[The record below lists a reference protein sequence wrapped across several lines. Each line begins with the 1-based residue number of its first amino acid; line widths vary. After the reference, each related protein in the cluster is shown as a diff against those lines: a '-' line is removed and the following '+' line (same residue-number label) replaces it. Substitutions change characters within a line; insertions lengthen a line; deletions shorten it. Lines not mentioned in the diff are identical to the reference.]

1 MNFEVLDDF
10 NCLKM
15 SFISN
20 NSGGYISKNKYIF
33 EKIELTHLNQ
43 FILEQAV
50 FGTPIFKLGSGGV
63 NILMISGIHGNEL
76 PSQLASLRLLNELIN
91 TKLENTVYIIP
102 FAAPKATMN
111 NERTLNSRD
120 LNRSAHIKNSLL
132 NIYFKTFIY
141 IMTQSII

>member
-1 MNFEVLDDF
+1 MILTVWKWVSFQTILGAIS
-10 NCLKM
+10 LKINI
-15 SFISN
+15 F
-20 NSGGYISKNKYIF
+20 F

-43 FILEQAV
+43 FILEQSV

-111 NERTLNSRD
+111 NERT
-120 LNRSAHIKNSLL
+120 
-132 NIYFKTFIY
+132 FKFKRFKQVSTY
-141 IMTQSII
+141 